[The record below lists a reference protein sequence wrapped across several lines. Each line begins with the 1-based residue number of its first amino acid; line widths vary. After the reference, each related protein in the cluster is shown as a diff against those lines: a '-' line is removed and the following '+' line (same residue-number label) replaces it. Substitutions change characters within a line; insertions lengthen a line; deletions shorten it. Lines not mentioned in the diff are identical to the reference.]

1 MSVENIKPYNK
12 YQGNGVANEFS
23 IDFPYN
29 NKNDVKVYLKN
40 EGENQQTLAVDT
52 DYSWINDK
60 TIRLNT
66 APANGSILA
75 IYRETPLASDYNF
88 ANQSRLFPEEVTKSD
103 DVGILLI
110 QEVDAKVER
119 SLILD
124 ETSTATPEEL
134 VDELRGLVSTTAGY
148 VDQASNY
155 ADTSKDWATKT
166 NGPVSGGEY
175 SSKYY
180 AEQIIPIASDIA
192 SVVGNATNINNVAT
206 NISDINSCAS
216 NMSSIQDAPN
226 QAQAA
231 ADSAALA
238 QQYAN
243 DKINQT
249 HITNCITKIPQ
260 DIKLELNNGTL
271 TLKAGSKVYYPNGN
285 GVFDSIIL
293 PNDVVFHQGTIGS
306 STDYFILF
314 CKLDGSFGARMPA
327 SFIKSGSTDSL
338 SNVEHIWFDTNS
350 GLIKHIT
357 AGNVNDYNLTFAIGI
372 YYRQNGNAVS
382 IDKTFNGFGYI
393 GHHIYKLPNVKG
405 LVAYGRNEDE
415 TLKSFAVASSNV
427 QVYEL
432 PNNREDTYMYI
443 SRANT
448 FIMGAKVSD
457 GYPKY
462 DANKNWCYCNSSSTD
477 SYLPVVKFATNA
489 SNQITLFEIKT
500 PFHALDYN
508 DKEYIGH
515 QAMPSDRYTD
525 LTLGASGTSYTAP
538 ADGWVIF
545 RRTSTASGQYLQL
558 VNNTSASLQ
567 YFVQSGANSGVIGA
581 SIPVKKGDEFT
592 VGYNLGSSTN
602 QIFRFIY
609 SEGSK

>member
-134 VDELRGLVSTTAGY
+134 VDELNSLVATATGY
-148 VDQASNY
+148 VSQCSGYSDLAQ
-155 ADTSKDWATKT
+155 DWATKT
-166 NGPVSGGEY
+166 DGPVSGGEY

-231 ADSAALA
+231 ANSAELA
-238 QQYAN
+238 AQYGN

-249 HITNCITKIPQ
+249 HISNCITKIPQ

-271 TLKAGSKVYYPNGN
+271 TLKAGSKLYVPNGA
-285 GVFDSIIL
+285 GVFD
-293 PNDVVFHQGTIGS
+293 VVSVT
-306 STDYFILF
+306 TDKTVFNKGDAEMYI
-314 CKLDGSFGARMPA
+314 CVYSDGSNLWAGYKTGGTVTERPANPTQYAVYYNTTTNICEAYWSSSWHKMSLPIAIVTRGADG
-327 SFIKSGSTDSL
+327 FT
-338 SNVEHIWFDTNS
+338 
-350 GLIKHIT
+350 
-357 AGNVNDYNLTFAIGI
+357 
-372 YYRQNGNAVS
+372 S
-382 IDKTFNGFGYI
+382 IDQVFNGFGYI
-393 GHHIYKLPNVKG
+393 GSTIFALPGVKG
-405 LVAYGRNEDE
+405 LTPNGRNVDGS
-415 TLKSFAVASSNV
+415 LKSIEITTSTVLTRTFSDSINKAIIDIISDGNGIGSINEAYYVYDEKNNYATQTVASQIRNSFPIATCSRLNGVISN
-427 QVYEL
+427 
-432 PNNREDTYMYI
+432 
-443 SRANT
+443 
-448 FIMGAKVSD
+448 F
-457 GYPKY
+457 
-462 DANKNWCYCNSSSTD
+462 
-477 SYLPVVKFATNA
+477 
-489 SNQITLFEIKT
+489 TLKT
-500 PFHALDYN
+500 PFHSVDYN
-508 DKEYIGH
+508 DTEFIGH
-515 QAMPSDRYTD
+515 QAMPSDRYID
-525 LTLGASGTSYTAP
+525 LTLGASGTIYTAP
-538 ADGWVIF
+538 ADGWIIL

-558 VNNTSASLQ
+558 INDASAKLQ
-567 YFVQSGANSGVIGA
+567 YFVQSGVNSGIIGA
-581 SIPVKKGDEFT
+581 SIPVKKGDNFAVAYT
-592 VGYNLGSSTN
+592 LGSSTN

-609 SEGSK
+609 AEGSK